1 MSGRPA
7 ILVRT
12 ARLDDHDAL
21 VVLFDELD
29 EFHRQARPDVF
40 QPFAGPARTRG
51 QIERWLGGPGSTLLV
66 AEQEGDVVGLAV
78 LVTRPPPAFAGAIP
92 HKVIEL
98 ENIVVRADLRG
109 QGIGRHL
116 LDAAL
121 GWSREQEASHVGV
134 AVHAFNRDARRFYEA
149 FGFAPSID
157 RLVLRT

>member
-149 FGFAPSID
+149 FGFAASID